1 MCASYEY
8 ASAYFMCRITDRIIC
23 FVAMFGSQV
32 KRFLVVWNGAMGD
45 CLEHAPDSPALQAAI
60 PRFDFSE
67 KVAAEPL
74 ASECSTLGGLAEF
87 SHSFSRGLRSLCGTR
102 GFSGRPAAIGGVHC
116 ARSFRQM
123 SRLLLRRRLLPPRAS
138 LALLAS
144 RAWPHRWT
152 SCLSR

>member
-60 PRFDFSE
+60 PRFDFFPKKSQLNLSHQNAVRWAAWLNSRTVFRE
-67 KVAAEPL
+67 DSKVSAARAALVAVHLQLEVSIARAPF
-74 ASECSTLGGLAEF
+74 ARCRGCYCAGACCR
-87 SHSFSRGLRSLCGTR
+87 RGLRW
-102 GFSGRPAAIGGVHC
+102 GFLTLGLGRSAGPH
-116 ARSFRQM
+116 
-123 SRLLLRRRLLPPRAS
+123 AS
-138 LALLAS
+138 
-144 RAWPHRWT
+144 
-152 SCLSR
+152 